1 MKKNDLN
8 NILQNIAEDLD
19 SNLQTLD
26 MTEGGKTNTK
36 QKKVIVK
43 NIIQRLGK
51 TPNKNIEKQLKSQKW
66 LQSLVDDQL
75 KIDNI
80 HTFGNY
86 FNDDYQNK
94 LKRTPKK
101 HRMLPPMTWISSDEP
116 NIDKMVPTNKRK
128 AINSA
133 KKIFSNI
140 IKNVPPESYKKFK
153 IEYSPQD
160 SLQLMDEDEF

>member
-1 MKKNDLN
+1 M
-8 NILQNIAEDLD
+8 
-19 SNLQTLD
+19 
-26 MTEGGKTNTK
+26 
-36 QKKVIVK
+36 
-43 NIIQRLGK
+43 
-51 TPNKNIEKQLKSQKW
+51 
-66 LQSLVDDQL
+66 
-75 KIDNI
+75 

-86 FNDDYQNK
+86 FNDDHQNK

-153 IEYSPQD
+153 IEYSPQN